1 MKFTYYYIQDY
12 LNKQE
17 IKKINSIFKKKAIEF
32 KKQAPTLKTSIAVQM
47 PYEEIQKIKDINSTV
62 ININRLTFGFD
73 LYENINDYVVQN
85 TYSAKYRGQYKWHQ
99 DGEPYSQNYTIK
111 LTTLINLSEEKYS
124 GGEFFI
130 HEGGNPHH
138 VKVLD
143 KPGSLLCFPSFIL
156 HKVTPVTKGTRITG
170 TVFKSGRWWK

>member
-17 IKKINSIFKKKAIEF
+17 IKKINSIFKKKSIEF

-62 ININRLTFGFD
+62 ININRSTFGFD
-73 LYENINDYVVQN
+73 LYENINDYVIQN
-85 TYSAKYRGQYKWHQ
+85 TYSAKYRGQ
-99 DGEPYSQNYTIK
+99 
-111 LTTLINLSEEKYS
+111 YS

-170 TVFKSGRWWK
+170 TVFKSGRWWR